1 MTVLA
6 ETHAWLDRIAAEDDD
21 LRAFIRVDR
30 DAALTAAA
38 AADERAATGQ
48 SLGPLDGLAVAVK
61 DNMAVAGAACTG
73 GVAGLA
79 TAIAPTDSNAVARLR
94 DAGAV
99 ILGGLNMHEAALGGT
114 TDNAVF
120 GRCQN
125 PLAPGYTPGGSSG
138 GSGAAVAAG
147 FVDLALGS
155 DTMGSVRLPAAYCG
169 VYGIKPTPGLIGR
182 SGFVYLSPAL
192 DTIGPLA
199 SDPALLWP
207 SLQALAGSDPGD
219 PECVPPPAGWGQTS
233 DGRSLAGTRI
243 GVPTQLGDVDCEGRV
258 LDGLKRAKQAL
269 TDLGASVV
277 PVDLSDW
284 DPGRARLAGLI
295 AIEAEGAV
303 ELADM
308 IEQPGAMTPTL
319 QAMLRFGR
327 DMPTAKLVRSLAT
340 VRAAGAACI
349 RALKDVDALLL
360 PTAPQRAFPHDGPAP
375 VNQADL
381 TALAN
386 FAGCPAIAIP
396 VASEGLPASVQII
409 GQPWAEADLCSWA
422 QHLGPALA

>member
-6 ETHAWLDRIAAEDDD
+6 ETRARLDRIAAEDGD
-21 LRAFIRVDR
+21 LRTFIRVDR

-61 DNMAVAGAACTG
+61 DNMAVAGTACTG

-79 TAIAPTDSNAVARLR
+79 TAVAPTDSNAITRLR

-114 TDNAVF
+114 TDNAAF

-138 GSGAAVAAG
+138 GSGAAVATG

-199 SDPALLWP
+199 RDPALLWP

-233 DGRSLAGTRI
+233 DDRSLSGMRI
-243 GVPTQLGDVDCEGRV
+243 GVPTQLENVDCESQV
-258 LDGLKRAKQAL
+258 LDGSERAKQAL
-269 TDLGASVV
+269 TDMGADVV

-303 ELADM
+303 ELADL

-327 DMPTAKLVRSLAT
+327 DMPTAKLVRALAT

-349 RALKDVDALLL
+349 RALNDVDALML

-396 VASEGLPASVQII
+396 VASQGLPASVQII